1 MKTLTVN
8 FEDTL
13 SEKAITSVLDALKLE
28 YEIDDDAEFKDET
41 ERIMANPYLV
51 EKLNQ
56 GRKDAEAGK
65 GTSISIEDLWK

>member
-8 FEDTL
+8 IEDTL

-28 YEIDDDAEFKDET
+28 YEIDDDSKFQDET
-41 ERIMANPYLV
+41 ERIMANSYLV

-56 GRKDAEAGK
+56 GRKDMKDGK
-65 GTSISIEDLWK
+65 GTKIAIEDTWK

>member
-13 SEKAITSVLDALKLE
+13 SEKAITAVLDALRLE
-28 YEIDDDAEFKDET
+28 YDVEDDSKFKDET
-41 ERIMANPYLV
+41 ERIMANTYLT

-56 GRKDAEAGK
+56 GRKDMEDGK
-65 GTSISIEDLWK
+65 GTKIATEDLWK